1 MTETRTMM
9 IKTSIILAVL
19 AMVESAVLA
28 LTPLGGSELGVF
40 YGTLFA
46 MIGLLLLN
54 YDAHTLI
61 REKKRVPAG
70 FIARY
75 VLYGICFATAATI
88 SLEFFLGSFLGVM
101 NLKIAAIAFGGWL
114 CET

>member
-9 IKTSIILAVL
+9 MKTSIILAVL
-19 AMVESAVLA
+19 AMVESAALA
-28 LTPLGGSELGVF
+28 VTPLSGSEMGVF
-40 YGTLFA
+40 YGTAFA
-46 MIGLLLLN
+46 LVALLLIN
-54 YDAHTLI
+54 YDAQILI

-75 VLYGICFATAATI
+75 FFYGICFATAATV

-101 NLKIAAIAFGGWL
+101 NLKIAAIAFGRWL

>member
-9 IKTSIILAVL
+9 MKTSIILAVL
-19 AMVESAVLA
+19 AMVESTALAV
-28 LTPLGGSELGVF
+28 TPLSGSEIGVF
-40 YGTLFA
+40 YGTAFA
-46 MIGLLLLN
+46 LIALLLIN
-54 YDAHTLI
+54 YDAQILI

-70 FIARY
+70 FLARY
-75 VLYGICFATAATI
+75 FFYGICFATAATV

-101 NLKIAAIAFGGWL
+101 NLKIAAIAFGRWL